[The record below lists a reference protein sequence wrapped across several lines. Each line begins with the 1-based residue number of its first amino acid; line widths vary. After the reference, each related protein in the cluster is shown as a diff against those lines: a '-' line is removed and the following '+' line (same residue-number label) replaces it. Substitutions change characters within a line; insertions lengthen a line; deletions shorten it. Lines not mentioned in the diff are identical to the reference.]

1 MAAKQSKNSRIGI
14 KEVIKCKDCKNELK
28 AGYEATMNYKPNGNR
43 GFKVKFVR
51 YCCQQGT

>member
-51 YCCQQGT
+51 YCCQGV